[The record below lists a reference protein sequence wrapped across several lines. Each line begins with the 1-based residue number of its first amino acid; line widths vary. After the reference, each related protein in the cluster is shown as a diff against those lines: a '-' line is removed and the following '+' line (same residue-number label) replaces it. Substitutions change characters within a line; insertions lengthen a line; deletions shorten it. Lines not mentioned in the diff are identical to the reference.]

1 MIMGGIAIFWLVGRQ
16 VNNRRQTSY
25 FYSLLTNAINT

>member
-1 MIMGGIAIFWLVGRQ
+1 MGGIAIFEPVGRRA
-16 VNNRRQTSY
+16 NNRRQTSY